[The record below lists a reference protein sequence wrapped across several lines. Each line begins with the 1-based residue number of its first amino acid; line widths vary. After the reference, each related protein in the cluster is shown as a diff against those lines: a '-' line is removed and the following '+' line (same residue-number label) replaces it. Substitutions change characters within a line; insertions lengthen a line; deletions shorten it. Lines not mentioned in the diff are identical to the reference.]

1 MSEIEAIRNLVHHY
15 SDRVCQG
22 DQEGW
27 LDLWTSDGV
36 WEIGRGPVEGLDA
49 LQEAIHKSM
58 SLFESVN
65 QMIFNGTAQTNGDEG
80 NGRWYICEFAKA
92 KSSKAVFYLGHYDDT
107 YKKIEGNWKF
117 SSRQLSWLYQGAPD
131 LSGVF
136 GPPPGYNT

>member
-58 SLFESVN
+58 SLFDSVN

-92 KSSKAVFYLGHYDDT
+92 KSSKAVFISVITMTLT
-107 YKKIEGNWKF
+107 KRLKAIGNF
-117 SSRQLSWLYQGAPD
+117 RAG
-131 LSGVF
+131 
-136 GPPPGYNT
+136 N